1 MKNTKTSKR
10 KRSLV
15 YKVKDCRDFDD
26 LFYGRI
32 YGQLNLEEK
41 KKIDRIQ
48 SFKNRHLSLLALS
61 MIEELSSISI
71 EEIHHDKGRP
81 IIEGQNVSITHKYPY
96 VGVAVST
103 EEVGIDIETLRD
115 VDESV
120 ISYLGCKDSLSTLI
134 EWTKRE
140 SHYKSSLAD
149 DFKYMIAIVDH
160 KFILTICHKG

>member
-1 MKNTKTSKR
+1 MENIKTSKR
-10 KRSLV
+10 KPSLV

-32 YGQLNLEEK
+32 YGHLNSEEK

-48 SFKNRHLSLLALS
+48 SLKNRRLSLLALS
-61 MIEELSSISI
+61 MVEELSSIPI
-71 EEIHHDKGRP
+71 EDIHHDKGRP

-96 VGVAVST
+96 AGVAVST
-103 EEVGIDIETLRD
+103 EEVGIDIETMRD
-115 VDESV
+115 IDENV

-140 SHYKSSLAD
+140 SLYKSSLCD
-149 DFKYMIAIVDH
+149 DFEYMIAIVDH
-160 KFILTICHKG
+160 KFILTICHKD